1 MSDSTIPLTA
11 ATETG
16 HLAASKVVV
25 SAIAILLA
33 AIMLYFSLRGIQWEQ
48 VWRLI
53 SRANPA
59 YLGAGASLVTTALIL
74 RSLRWRVLLRARGEV
89 GVATAF
95 WATCVGYFGNNFLPA
110 RAGELART
118 LLISSRSGMNSAY
131 VLTTALMERM
141 ADAIA
146 LVVISAMALWAL
158 PAPPD
163 WLAKASKPFGIAAVC
178 GALGIAILP
187 RLGRFAHTVVHR
199 MPLSPT
205 LRDKLIGLLEHIL
218 EGLRSFHDA
227 SRLLTF
233 LALTVVIWCVDAT
246 GTVVGAKALGV
257 VIPLP
262 VAFLLIAGL
271 GLGSALPS
279 TPGYVGIYQFVAV
292 SVLVPFG
299 LTHTEAIAY
308 ILFAQAV
315 SYIVIGIWG
324 SFGLIAY
331 RRTAARG
338 AREEL
343 STKAHDA

>member
-1 MSDSTIPLTA
+1 
-11 ATETG
+11 
-16 HLAASKVVV
+16 
-25 SAIAILLA
+25 
-33 AIMLYFSLRGIQWEQ
+33 MLYFSLRGIQWEQ

-118 LLISSRSGMNSAY
+118 LLISSRSGMNAAY

-146 LVVISAMALWAL
+146 LVVISAVALWTL

-178 GALGIAILP
+178 GLLGIAILP
-187 RLGRFAHTVVHR
+187 RLERFGHMAVDR
-199 MPLSPT
+199 LPLSPA
-205 LRDKLIGLLEHIL
+205 LREKLTGLVEHVF
-218 EGLRSFHDA
+218 EGLRSFHHA
-227 SRLLTF
+227 PRLLTF
-233 LALTVVIWCVDAT
+233 LAMTIVIWCVDAT

-257 VIPLP
+257 VIPFP
-262 VAFLLIAGL
+262 GAFLLIAGL

-299 LTHTEAIAY
+299 LTRTEAIAY
-308 ILFAQAV
+308 ILMAQALQ
-315 SYIVIGIWG
+315 YTVIGL
-324 SFGLIAY
+324 FGTLGFLAY

>member
-1 MSDSTIPLTA
+1 MSDHTIPLTP
-11 ATETG
+11 ATTAG
-16 HLAASKVVV
+16 RLSTSKTIV

-53 SRANPA
+53 FRASPA
-59 YLGAGASLVTTALIL
+59 YLGALGSLITTGLIL

-95 WATCVGYFGNNFLPA
+95 WATCAGYFGNNFLPA

-118 LLISSRSGMNSAY
+118 LLISSRCGMNSAY

-146 LVVISAMALWAL
+146 LVVISAVALWTL

-163 WLAKASKPFGIAAVC
+163 WLAKASRPFGIAAVC
-178 GALGIAILP
+178 GLLGIAILP
-187 RLGRFAHTVVHR
+187 RLERFGHMAVER
-199 MPLSPT
+199 LPLPT
-205 LRDKLIGLLEHIL
+205 ALREKLTGLVEHIFD
-218 EGLRSFHDA
+218 GLRSFHNA
-227 SRLLTF
+227 PRLLTF
-233 LALTVVIWCVDAT
+233 LAMTIVIWCIDAT

-257 VIPLP
+257 VIPIP

-299 LTHTEAIAY
+299 LTRTEAVAY

-338 AREEL
+338 ASE
-343 STKAHDA
+343 